1 MMILL
6 KNLLYWLCVSLFT
19 VVHFCYIVVCLAFGV
34 KAANRACTQWALALV
49 WLLEHIIGL
58 KYEVKGLENIP
69 DEPVVICC
77 KHQSGWETLILQK
90 FFRPIVFVAKKEL
103 FQIPFF
109 GWGLKLAGTIGI
121 DRKDRLGASRQL
133 LEIGGLRKKQGF
145 SIAIFPEGTR
155 IKPGLRGRYKLG
167 GARIANTLEM
177 PIVPVALNSGE
188 FWPKNSFMKYPG
200 TISVVIGKPINPV
213 GQGPEAVMQQVET
226 WIESQQRLIEGRG
239 PFANKEVAAEQDER
253 TGS

>member
-58 KYEVKGLENIP
+58 KYEVKGLDNIP
-69 DEPVVICC
+69 DAPVVICC

-103 FQIPFF
+103 FQNPFF

-188 FWPKNSFMKYPG
+188 L
-200 TISVVIGKPINPV
+200 
-213 GQGPEAVMQQVET
+213 A
-226 WIESQQRLIEGRG
+226 RLACRRWRR
-239 PFANKEVAAEQDER
+239 ACN
-253 TGS
+253 

>member
-133 LEIGGLRKKQGF
+133 LEIGGLRK
-145 SIAIFPEGTR
+145 
-155 IKPGLRGRYKLG
+155 
-167 GARIANTLEM
+167 
-177 PIVPVALNSGE
+177 
-188 FWPKNSFMKYPG
+188 
-200 TISVVIGKPINPV
+200 
-213 GQGPEAVMQQVET
+213 
-226 WIESQQRLIEGRG
+226 
-239 PFANKEVAAEQDER
+239 
-253 TGS
+253 